1 MPPAHQ
7 HADQTEP
14 GPDLPNAAA
23 LVAEVP
29 AGHASEAVLGRLH
42 QHPLKVQSTGLLKLR
57 LLGDRDP
64 CPEQPVG
71 KLVPDLLELTEIKQ
85 ARLPAAAGGELEATH
100 RKGGDESAG
109 KLPLEPLDLG
119 S

>member
-1 MPPAHQ
+1 MVRGRNRRF
-7 HADQTEP
+7 DF
-14 GPDLPNAAA
+14 
-23 LVAEVP
+23 AEDFLN
-29 AGHASEAVLGRLH
+29 EID
-42 QHPLKVQSTGLLKLR
+42 QHPLEVQSTGLLELR

-71 KLVPDLLELTEIKQ
+71 KLVPHLLELTEVKQ
-85 ARLPAAAGGELEATH
+85 ARLPVAAGGELEATH